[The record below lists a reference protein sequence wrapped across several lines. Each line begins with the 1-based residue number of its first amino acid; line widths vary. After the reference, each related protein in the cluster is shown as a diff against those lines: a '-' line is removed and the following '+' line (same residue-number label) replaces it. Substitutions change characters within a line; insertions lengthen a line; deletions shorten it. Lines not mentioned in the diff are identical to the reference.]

1 MHTIE
6 LTNTRPSIIVD
17 PSSSAPIQP
26 VASRRQFLT
35 FFGLAVAMGIT
46 QQHVMAATPR
56 LKDNQRQLRFYN
68 THTGER
74 VQVVYW
80 EEKEYV
86 KEALAEINYL
96 LRDHYT
102 DTVHSIEPRLLDLL
116 HDISVL
122 LETAKLPL
130 HVLSGYRTPATNAKL
145 RAHGKGAAK
154 HSLHMEGRAI
164 DIRMPGRSLIAVRR
178 VALALK
184 GGGVGYYP
192 RHDFVHLDV
201 GPVRYWEKARSKPK
215 RSRRRRRA
223 A

>member
-1 MHTIE
+1 MHITK
-6 LTNTRPSIIVD
+6 LTNTRQSITTD
-17 PSSSAPIQP
+17 PSASALIQS
-26 VASRRQFLT
+26 AISRRQFLT
-35 FFGLAVAMGIT
+35 LFGLAAAMGVT
-46 QQHVMAATPR
+46 QQPIMAATPR
-56 LKDNQRQLRFYN
+56 LENNQRQLRFYN

-80 EEKEYV
+80 EEKGYV

-116 HDISVL
+116 YDINAL

-130 HVLSGYRTPATNAKL
+130 HVLSGYRTAATNAKL
-145 RAHGKGAAK
+145 RAHGEGAAK

-164 DIRMPGRSLIAVRR
+164 DIRVPGRSLIAVRR
-178 VALALK
+178 AALALK

-215 RSRRRRRA
+215 RPRRRGRA

>member
-1 MHTIE
+1 
-6 LTNTRPSIIVD
+6 
-17 PSSSAPIQP
+17 
-26 VASRRQFLT
+26 
-35 FFGLAVAMGIT
+35 MGVT

-56 LKDNQRQLRFYN
+56 FENNQRQLRFYN

-86 KEALAEINYL
+86 KEALAEINYF

-116 HDISVL
+116 HDINVL
-122 LETAKLPL
+122 LEAAKLPL

-164 DIRMPGRSLIAVRR
+164 DIRVPGRSLIAVRR
-178 VALALK
+178 AALALK

-215 RSRRRRRA
+215 RSRRRGRA